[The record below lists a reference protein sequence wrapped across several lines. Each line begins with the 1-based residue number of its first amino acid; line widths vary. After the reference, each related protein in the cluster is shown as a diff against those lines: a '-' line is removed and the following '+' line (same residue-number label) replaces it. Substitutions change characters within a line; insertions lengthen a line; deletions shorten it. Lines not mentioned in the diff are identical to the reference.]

1 MSAKRIVMHTS
12 EVHSFHIPVLGLGYS
27 IDTPVKV
34 ARFGIASVI
43 SIVEDQLIEKMREYY
58 CAQEGLVYQPI
69 TEADPDFRA
78 ARITDYLNMVSD
90 IVQKQLNQLRSLPF
104 EPGNDL
110 VKYFELLPDSSQLKQ
125 RYLQMT
131 GLPSGE
137 QKQQLQQE
145 LRQSIVAGAIDVNIM
160 AKVDKLNSD
169 ADGQPLPSE
178 YSDALA
184 ALRGF
189 ANSKL
194 QSSVIISAGYN
205 PRLYNYIDQFPDF
218 LPDANGQLKKKLI
231 LKVSDYRSALVQGKI
246 LAKKGIW
253 ISEFRIESGLN
264 CGGHAFATEGI
275 LLGPILE
282 EFKEKKEA
290 LTTELFALCCAA
302 QEAKAQTVF
311 ATRPPLKITV
321 QGGIGTANENEFLL
335 EHYAVN
341 GTGWGSPFLLV
352 PEATNVDEKTL
363 QQLATAHP
371 DDYYM
376 SDASPLG
383 IPFNN
388 FRKSSG
394 EAQRLKRIEKGRPGS
409 PCIKKYLI
417 SDTEFTDTPI
427 CTASRQ
433 YQHLKIKQL
442 QEKNLPTEEYTKA
455 FEDITAKDC
464 LCEGLGTSTL
474 LKDNIPLWRPSA
486 AVTICPGPNL
496 AYFSGVFTLAE
507 MVGHIYGR
515 SHLLNTVYRPN
526 IFVNELHLYISY
538 WKKQIEKAVDLNPK
552 QVKYFQSFKTNLLSG
567 IEYYK
572 NIISLFKKEGSQYIE
587 NMRKELEDAMLMI
600 SSQDI
605 KLAVS
610 E

>member
-1 MSAKRIVMHTS
+1 MYTS

-27 IDTPVKV
+27 IDTPIKV

-58 CAQEGLVYQPI
+58 CNQEGLPYQAI
-69 TEADPDFRA
+69 TETDPDFRA
-78 ARITDYLNMVSD
+78 ARITDYLNLVNQ

-110 VKYFELLPDSSQLKQ
+110 VKYFELLPDNSRLKQ
-125 RYLQMT
+125 QYLQMT
-131 GLPSGE
+131 LLPSGVE
-137 QKQQLQQE
+137 KEQLQQQ
-145 LRQSIVAGAIDVNIM
+145 LRQAIVAGAIDVNIM
-160 AKVDKLNSD
+160 AKVDKLNTD
-169 ADGQPLPSE
+169 ADGQPLTSE

-189 ANSKL
+189 ANSNL

-205 PRLYNYIDQFPDF
+205 PRLYSYIDQFPDF
-218 LPDANGQLKKKLI
+218 LPDSNGQLKKKLI

-246 LAKKGIW
+246 LAKRGLW
-253 ISEFRIESGLN
+253 VSEFRIESGLN

-290 LTTELFALCCAA
+290 LATELFPLCCAA
-302 QEAKAQTVF
+302 QAAKAQTVF
-311 ATRPPLKITV
+311 ATQPPLKITV

-352 PEATNVDEKTL
+352 PEATNVDENTL
-363 QQLATAHP
+363 QQLATAQP

-394 EAQRLKRIEKGRPGS
+394 EAQRLRRIEKGRPGS
-409 PCIKKYLI
+409 PCIKKYLV
-417 SDTEFTDTPI
+417 SNTEFTDSPI

-442 QEKNLPTEEYTKA
+442 QEKKLSPEEHNKA
-455 FEDITAKDC
+455 LEEITVKDC
-464 LCEGLGTSTL
+464 LCEGLGTATL
-474 LKDNIPLWRPSA
+474 LKDNIAPWRPGA

-496 AYFSGVFTLAE
+496 AYFSGVFTLSE
-507 MVGHIYGR
+507 MVDHIYGR
-515 SHLLNTVYRPN
+515 LHLLNTLYRPN
-526 IFVNELHLYISY
+526 IFINELHLYITY
-538 WKKQIEKAVDLNPK
+538 WKKQIDKATAPTPK
-552 QVKYFQSFKTNLLSG
+552 QAKYFQTFKANLLEG
-567 IEYYK
+567 IDYYK
-572 NIISLFKKEGSQYIE
+572 NIVSLFKKESSQYIAT
-587 NMRKELEDAMLMI
+587 MKKELDDAVLTI
-600 SSQDI
+600 TSQH
-605 KLAVS
+605 LNVAVNDGS
-610 E
+610 TMTI

>member
-1 MSAKRIVMHTS
+1 MHAP

-58 CAQEGLVYQPI
+58 CTQEGLTYQPI
-69 TEADPDFRA
+69 TETDPDFRA
-78 ARITDYLNMVSD
+78 ARITHYLNLVND

-110 VKYFELLPDSSQLKQ
+110 VKYFELLPDNSRLKQ
-125 RYLQMT
+125 QYLQMT
-131 GLPSGE
+131 RLPSGV
-137 QKQQLQQE
+137 QQQQLQQQ
-145 LRQSIVAGAIDVNIM
+145 LRQAVVAGAIDVNIM
-160 AKVDKLNSD
+160 AKVDKLNTD
-169 ADGQPLPSE
+169 ADGHPLPSE

-189 ANSKL
+189 ANSNL

-205 PRLYNYIDQFPDF
+205 PRLYNYIDKFPDF
-218 LPDANGQLKKKLI
+218 LPDANGQLQKKII

-246 LAKKGIW
+246 LAKRGLW
-253 ISEFRIESGLN
+253 VSEFRIESGLN

-290 LTTELFALCCAA
+290 LATELFTLCCAA
-302 QEAKAQTVF
+302 QAAKAQTVF
-311 ATRPPLKITV
+311 TTRPSLKITV

-335 EHYAVN
+335 EHYAVD

-352 PEATNVDEKTL
+352 PEATNVDDKTL
-363 QQLATAHP
+363 QQLATAQP
-371 DDYYM
+371 EDYYM

-409 PCIKKYLI
+409 PCIKKYLV
-417 SDTEFTDTPI
+417 SNTEFTDSPI

-442 QEKNLPTEEYTKA
+442 QGKQLPPEEHNKA
-455 FEDITAKDC
+455 LEEITVKDC

-474 LKDNIPLWRPSA
+474 LKGNMTPWRPGA

-496 AYFSGVFTLAE
+496 AYFSGVYTLSE

-515 SHLLNTVYRPN
+515 LHLLNTLYRPN
-526 IFVNELHLYISY
+526 IFINELHLYITY
-538 WKKQIEKAVDLNPK
+538 WKKQIEKATDLSAK
-552 QVKYFQSFKTNLLSG
+552 QVKYFQTFKSNLLEG
-567 IEYYK
+567 IDYYK
-572 NIISLFKKEGSQYIE
+572 NIVSLFKKESNQYIA
-587 NMRKELEDAMLMI
+587 NMRKELDDAILMI
-600 SSQDI
+600 ASQHINVAVNDSSPT
-605 KLAVS
+605 S
-610 E
+610 M